1 MLDKSV
7 NLLEELDSISKIHFL
22 KRDDIDDIMI
32 EFSKRILVALKI
44 ERISVWLFNADKTAI
59 ISVGEYDLRSRA
71 FKKNS
76 VLTEA
81 EHPHYFKAIN
91 HNKILLVPNTYKHVS
106 TAEFTDDYLKPND
119 IISLMD
125 IPLRIEGELIG
136 VMCFEKTGKT
146 EKEFTDKEQAFAF
159 SIALVFTS
167 NMEARHRRAAQHKLE
182 QALHEKDLLIKEI
195 NHRVKNNFS
204 ILISLLRIRKNQS
217 HSPELRN
224 ILEEYEQRIFSMMK
238 IQDLLSHS
246 ENYTSV
252 NVSDYLNELIK
263 EFKSTHP
270 EIASH
275 IESNIIRTEHS
286 LPTKTAI
293 HLGLLVTEIFINSF
307 KYAHSGSKN
316 YKFSIG
322 LSANK
327 NQVSL
332 MIGDNGGGFDFKKL
346 SAGNTLGLP
355 LIKDLSE
362 NIDAKSDFPTK
373 GNGFYKFLIQTT
385 I

>member
-32 EFSKRILVALKI
+32 EFSKRILTALKI
-44 ERISVWLFNADKTAI
+44 ERISVWLFNPERDAI
-59 ISVGEYDLRSRA
+59 ISVGEYDLRSRV

-76 VLTEA
+76 VLSKSD
-81 EHPHYFKAIN
+81 HPNYFKAIN
-91 HNKILLVPNTYKHVS
+91 HNKILLVPNTYNHIS
-106 TAEFTDDYLKPND
+106 TKEFTDDYLKPND

-136 VMCFEKTGKT
+136 VMCFEKTGKI
-146 EKEFTDKEQAFAF
+146 EKEFNDKEQAFAF

-167 NMEARHRRAAQHKLE
+167 NMEARHRRAAQYKLE
-182 QALHEKDLLIKEI
+182 QAIHEKDLLIKEI

-217 HSPELRN
+217 HSQELQT

-238 IQDLLSHS
+238 IQDLLFQSQ
-246 ENYTSV
+246 NYTTV
-252 NVSDYLNELIK
+252 NLSDYLNELIK

-270 EIASH
+270 EIV
-275 IESNIIRTEHS
+275 SNIENHIPPSEHS
-286 LPTKTAI
+286 LPTKIAI

-307 KYAHSGSKN
+307 KYAYPQTKD

-332 MIGDNGGGFDFKKL
+332 LIGDNGSGFDFNKL
-346 SAGNTLGLP
+346 SHGNTLGLP

-362 NIDAKSDFPTK
+362 SLEAKSDFPK
-373 GNGFYKFLIQTT
+373 LGNGFYKFLINTSH
-385 I
+385 

>member
-1 MLDKSV
+1 M
-7 NLLEELDSISKIHFL
+7 
-22 KRDDIDDIMI
+22 
-32 EFSKRILVALKI
+32 
-44 ERISVWLFNADKTAI
+44 
-59 ISVGEYDLRSRA
+59 
-71 FKKNS
+71 
-76 VLTEA
+76 
-81 EHPHYFKAIN
+81 
-91 HNKILLVPNTYKHVS
+91 VPNTYKHVS
-106 TAEFTDDYLKPND
+106 TEEFTDDYLNPND

-146 EKEFTDKEQAFAF
+146 EKVFNDKEQAFAF

-182 QALHEKDLLIKEI
+182 QALHEKDVLIKEI

-217 HSPELRN
+217 PTPELKN

-238 IQDLLSHS
+238 IQDLLFQS

-252 NVSDYLNELIK
+252 NLSDYLKELIS

-270 EIASH
+270 EIAAN
-275 IESNIIRTEHS
+275 IESNITHTEHS

-307 KYAHSGSKN
+307 KYAYPNNKA

-322 LSANK
+322 LSTNK
-327 NQVSL
+327 NHVSL
-332 MIGDNGGGFDFKKL
+332 MIGDNGNGFDFGKL
-346 SAGNTLGLP
+346 SKGNSLGLP

-362 NIDAKSDFPTK
+362 SIEAKTDFPSP
-373 GNGFYKFLIQTT
+373 GNGFYKFLIHTGT
-385 I
+385 

>member
-44 ERISVWLFNADKTAI
+44 ERISVWLFNPDKTAI
-59 ISVGEYDLRSRA
+59 ISAGEYDLRSRA

-76 VLTEA
+76 VLTQA
-81 EHPHYFKAIN
+81 EHPHYFEAIN

-106 TAEFTDDYLKPND
+106 TEEFTDDYLKPND

-146 EKEFTDKEQAFAF
+146 EKEFTDKEQTFAF

-217 HSPELRN
+217 HSPELQN

-270 EIASH
+270 EIASN

-286 LPTKTAI
+286 LPTKNAI

-307 KYAHSGSKN
+307 KYAHPSSKN

-346 SAGNTLGLP
+346 STGNTLGLP

-362 NIDAKSDFPTK
+362 NIDAKSDFPTT
-373 GNGFYKFLIQTT
+373 GNGFYKFLIQTS

>member
-1 MLDKSV
+1 
-7 NLLEELDSISKIHFL
+7 
-22 KRDDIDDIMI
+22 
-32 EFSKRILVALKI
+32 
-44 ERISVWLFNADKTAI
+44 
-59 ISVGEYDLRSRA
+59 
-71 FKKNS
+71 
-76 VLTEA
+76 
-81 EHPHYFKAIN
+81 
-91 HNKILLVPNTYKHVS
+91 
-106 TAEFTDDYLKPND
+106 
-119 IISLMD
+119 
-125 IPLRIEGELIG
+125 
-136 VMCFEKTGKT
+136 
-146 EKEFTDKEQAFAF
+146 
-159 SIALVFTS
+159 
-167 NMEARHRRAAQHKLE
+167 
-182 QALHEKDLLIKEI
+182 
-195 NHRVKNNFS
+195 
-204 ILISLLRIRKNQS
+204 
-217 HSPELRN
+217 
-224 ILEEYEQRIFSMMK
+224 MMK

-270 EIASH
+270 EIASN

-286 LPTKTAI
+286 LPTKNAI

-307 KYAHSGSKN
+307 KYAHPSSKN

-346 SAGNTLGLP
+346 STGNTLGLP

-362 NIDAKSDFPTK
+362 NIDAKSDFPTT
-373 GNGFYKFLIQTT
+373 GNGFYKFLIQTS